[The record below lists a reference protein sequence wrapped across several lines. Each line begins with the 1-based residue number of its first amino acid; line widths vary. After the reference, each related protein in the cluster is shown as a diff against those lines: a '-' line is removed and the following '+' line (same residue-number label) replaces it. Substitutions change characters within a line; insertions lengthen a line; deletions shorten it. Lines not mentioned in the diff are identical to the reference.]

1 MTKTIIVPLDGSTF
15 AERALAPAGALA
27 RQSGAELVLTMSRLG
42 GETEPERYLESAA
55 AAAGLD
61 AARSVVFSDRL
72 AASAIPLLAETEPD
86 ALVVMTT
93 HGRTGAGHA
102 LFGSIAEAVVRA
114 LDVPLVLVGP
124 SVRGTGT
131 ARFEELVVCL
141 DGSRTA
147 SAILPV
153 AQGFA
158 RDLGL
163 GLWLVD
169 VVDPDRRVPAGA
181 ENDVGASESAP
192 LQRVAHG
199 LAAADL
205 TVNWETLHGRDA
217 ATAIVEFSES
227 RPSPLIAMTTHGR
240 TGLARVA
247 VGSVTMAVV
256 RRAACPV
263 LVLRSRD
270 LAR

>member
-15 AERALAPAGALA
+15 AERALVPAQALA
-27 RQSGAELVLTMSRLG
+27 RQSGAELVLAMSRLG
-42 GETEPERYLESAA
+42 GEAEPERYLESTAV
-55 AAAGLD
+55 AAGLES
-61 AARSVVFSDRL
+61 ARTVVFADRL
-72 AASAIPLLAETEPD
+72 AASAIPLLADTEPD
-86 ALVVMTT
+86 ALVCMTT
-93 HGRTGAGHA
+93 HGRSGAGHA
-102 LFGSIAEAVVRA
+102 LFGSIAEAVVRG

-124 SVRGTGT
+124 SVRGAGT
-131 ARFEELVVCL
+131 ARFEELIVCL

-147 SAILPV
+147 AAILPV

-163 GLWLVD
+163 AVWLVD
-169 VVDPDRRVPAGA
+169 VVDPDRRVPADV

-199 LAAADL
+199 LHAADL

-217 ATAIVEFSES
+217 ATAIVEFAQS
-227 RPSPLIAMTTHGR
+227 RRSPLIAMTTHGR
-240 TGLARVA
+240 TGLARIA

-256 RRAACPV
+256 RRSACPV
-263 LVLRSRD
+263 LVMRSRD
-270 LAR
+270 LAG